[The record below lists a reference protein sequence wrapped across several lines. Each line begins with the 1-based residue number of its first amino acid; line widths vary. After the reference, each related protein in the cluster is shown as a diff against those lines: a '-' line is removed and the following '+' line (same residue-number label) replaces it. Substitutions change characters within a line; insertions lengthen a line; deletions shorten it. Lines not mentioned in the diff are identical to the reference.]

1 MPAEPKLVLDE
12 DVMRYALAAS
22 ASQRR
27 KLVAQLTHLQSHAF
41 DPPDFREQDRTGRWL
56 SVKALRPFLIILPR
70 SMKFHFEKNWK
81 LRVSR
86 EWRSSVVEFR
96 VLRQSSIAW
105 RNSVKVG

>member
-27 KLVAQLTHLQSHAF
+27 KLVAQLTHLQIHAF

-56 SVKALRPFLIILPR
+56 SVKALRPFLITYWLDGPVD
-70 SMKFHFEKNWK
+70 E
-81 LRVSR
+81 LRIVDVQLIR
-86 EWRSSVVEFR
+86 
-96 VLRQSSIAW
+96 
-105 RNSVKVG
+105 